1 MTAKRVKNAF
11 VNSATRTFLTGLGAI
26 LPLAITLVVLWWLGS
41 AAENVLGG
49 RLEQLLPEHLYFP
62 GLGLLTGIALIFLF
76 GVLLRAYLVQRLLAW
91 TEDLIQ
97 RIPGAKTVYGIVRD
111 VTGLFSGDLQKK
123 FGSAVLVTLP
133 GTDYRLVGFVTRED
147 FAGLPDNLG
156 TPGTIAVYLPMSYQ
170 IGGYTL
176 MLPREQVEP
185 LDLTLEDAMRYTLT
199 AGVSARRPED
209 PQ

>member
-1 MTAKRVKNAF
+1 VKADRVKNAF
-11 VNSATRTFLTGLGAI
+11 VKGATRTFLTGLGAI
-26 LPLAITLVVLWWLGS
+26 LPLAITLVVLWWLGA

-49 RLEQLLPEHLYFP
+49 RLRQLLPEHLYFP

-91 TEDLIQ
+91 IENLIQ

-111 VTGLFSGDLQKK
+111 MMGLFSGDLQKK
-123 FGSAVLVTLP
+123 FGAAVLVTLP

-147 FAGLPDNLG
+147 FAGLPENLG
-156 TPGTIAVYLPMSYQ
+156 IPGTIAVYLPMSYQ

-209 PQ
+209 PL